1 MVKNHLFRR
10 LLKKAILMALWA
22 KASLCGESSLSEQSL
37 PRTPSRPISLCPLWL
52 FSLFLC
58 AFCAFLWLKTPRN
71 LRNPWLINDLR
82 LFKALYNC
90 RETFTDVMSALQ
102 IRLFMQNKPNF
113 QKAQMNVNMVLT
125 MDYEKW
131 TLGQRGKNKPNSNP
145 IQTQSNPIKA
155 NKTPK
160 QTQYKPKQTQFQ
172 RQKKC

>member
-1 MVKNHLFRR
+1 
-10 LLKKAILMALWA
+10 
-22 KASLCGESSLSEQSL
+22 
-37 PRTPSRPISLCPLWL
+37 
-52 FSLFLC
+52 
-58 AFCAFLWLKTPRN
+58 
-71 LRNPWLINDLR
+71 
-82 LFKALYNC
+82 
-90 RETFTDVMSALQ
+90 
-102 IRLFMQNKPNF
+102 
-113 QKAQMNVNMVLT
+113 MVLT